1 MTLIALFKNTRTFL
15 SRRGSAIFMI
25 CFSNIFFICKIAK
38 KHEKNMR
45 KIPSSRPLLKTD
57 SFLRISSLQIS
68 WFLEMFKVNNR
79 NTWTRCEICS
89 KLTIKTPER
98 RQLWAGN
105 YQLGPHNYMLLLGID
120 TFPFINSWLD
130 YIYMLLSQWLRT
142 FLKFHQHRQLV
153 PVNVIRFTY

>member
-1 MTLIALFKNTRTFL
+1 MYCLEITEKVPVSFSTNPCKMTLIALFKNTRTFL
-15 SRRGSAIFMI
+15 SRRGSAIFII

-45 KIPSSRPLLKTD
+45 KMPSNRPLLKTD

-89 KLTIKTPER
+89 KLTIKTPGR

-105 YQLGPHNYMLLLGID
+105 YQLGPHICFYWVLILFLLLIHNL
-120 TFPFINSWLD
+120 II
-130 YIYMLLSQWLRT
+130 YICFY
-142 FLKFHQHRQLV
+142 HNGLV
-153 PVNVIRFTY
+153 HF